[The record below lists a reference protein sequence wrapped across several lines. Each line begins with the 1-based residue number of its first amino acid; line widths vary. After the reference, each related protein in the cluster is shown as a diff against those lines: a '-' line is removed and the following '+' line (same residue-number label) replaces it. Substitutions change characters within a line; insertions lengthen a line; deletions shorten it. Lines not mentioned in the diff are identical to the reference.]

1 MALLGP
7 EYQVEVGVL
16 SRERW
21 DALQEEFLDANFY
34 QTWAYGAVSWGE
46 SSLSHLVVRKA
57 GVAVGI
63 AQIRIVRIPVIGRGI
78 AYLRWGPVCRRR
90 DGIDPGALRV
100 VLLAIQQEYALKRRL
115 FVRILPN
122 RFEQDDAGRELCELA
137 GSLGF
142 QFEREVA
149 QYRTIRVDLTPTP
162 ELIRKRLDG
171 KWRNQLNA
179 AERNGLTVHEGTGD
193 ALYDRFVQ
201 IYEEMMARKQFDT
214 TVDVLEFGR
223 IQRVLPD
230 SGKMLVLICEKDGV
244 PMAGLTAT
252 GVGDTGIYLLGAT
265 SNEGMK
271 FKGSYLLQWRMMQW
285 LKERGCHWYDLGGI
299 NPDRNPGVYHFKT
312 GFGGVDSLQCPRLRY
327 SSDWL
332 STVAVTGGE
341 RARDLVKHWKQKL
354 RARPKAEAAESPGAG
369 ASTPSKGSA
378 EIPAKPAVETVAK
391 PVVKVPKERAAI
403 VSGPSEAVSPTPGK
417 SPVNPE

>member
-1 MALLGP
+1 MALLGS
-7 EYQVEVGVL
+7 EYQVEVGAL
-16 SRERW
+16 PRERW

-46 SSLSHLVVRKA
+46 SSLSHLVVRRQ

-63 AQIRIVRIPVIGRGI
+63 AQVRIVRIPVIGRGI
-78 AYLRWGPVCRRR
+78 AYVRWGPVCRRR
-90 DGIDPGALRV
+90 DGVDPGALKV
-100 VLLAIQQEYALKRRL
+100 MLLAIQQEYAEKRKL

-122 RFEQDDAGRELCELA
+122 RFEQDPEGRELCEVA
-137 GSLGF
+137 SALGF

-149 QYRTIRVDLTPTP
+149 SYRTIRVDLTAGSDV
-162 ELIRKRLDG
+162 IRKRLDG

-193 ALYDRFVQ
+193 ELYDRFVR

-214 TVDVLEFGR
+214 TVDVLEFDR

-285 LKERGCHWYDLGGI
+285 LKERGCRWYDLGGI

-312 GFGGVDSLQCPRLRY
+312 GFGGIDSLQCPRLRY

-332 STVAVTGGE
+332 STVAVTGSE
-341 RARDLVKHWKQKL
+341 RARDLLKHWKQKL
-354 RARPKAEAAESPGAG
+354 RARPKPESADAPAAGTSAQAKEGAATAAKTTGAEEGARTVANVATERA
-369 ASTPSKGSA
+369 ASTPQPTGKT
-378 EIPAKPAVETVAK
+378 PA
-391 PVVKVPKERAAI
+391 
-403 VSGPSEAVSPTPGK
+403 
-417 SPVNPE
+417 N